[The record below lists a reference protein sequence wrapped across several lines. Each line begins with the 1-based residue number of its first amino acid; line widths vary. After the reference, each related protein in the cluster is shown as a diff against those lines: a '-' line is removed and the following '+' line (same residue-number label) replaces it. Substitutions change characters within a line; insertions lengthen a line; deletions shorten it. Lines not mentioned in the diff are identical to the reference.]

1 MRRRTGVAM
10 QACLQM
16 DAPGRMHR
24 ADARQRCLNTWRG
37 IIEPS
42 VKVDI
47 QSESEGYLPKRQEI
61 KLAHGVMQQKGGRY
75 NGIYTDHS
83 YSYGADQD

>member
-47 QSESEGYLPKRQEI
+47 QSESEGYLPKR
-61 KLAHGVMQQKGGRY
+61 
-75 NGIYTDHS
+75 
-83 YSYGADQD
+83 